1 MLKPICFAIMP
12 YGRKR
17 TQADT
22 AHAPGEIDFNALW
35 DLAYVP
41 AIQALGY
48 EPVRADQDTGS
59 MIVTQM
65 LERIFYA
72 DLVLA
77 DMTIPNG
84 NVYYEVGIRHAA
96 TRTGCVLL
104 AADWSQPLFDV
115 AQMRTVR
122 YPLSTGNIDNDTAQR
137 IQECIVPGIR
147 ALANGESPMFTAISG
162 FPDKPEPALAS
173 TMKQQMMDLAVFQSA
188 VRDVRQLPRE
198 ERMEAAQEL
207 VKEHGV
213 PPLMASVVFALLLLL
228 RDSMNEKTDWSKLLD
243 FIDQLPQEYREKPEV
258 RAQRAFAI
266 SQTGDVQD
274 AINQLEGLMAIAGP
288 SAERFGLL
296 GGRYKRL
303 YKEAGDSKRQSRLR
317 DKAIDYYER
326 GMDFDLNEYYCSS
339 NLPRL
344 YRERNGDGDL
354 KRAHSA
360 AMLANAACDRAFRR
374 GVTDEWLRPTWLA
387 LAFDDGNADLAEDLA
402 KKMASEDV
410 ARWKIVSVL
419 ADLRVSLP
427 LVADEAQRARLRAV
441 ADWLAAQSGL
451 ENGAT

>member
-41 AIQALGY
+41 AIEALGY
-48 EPVRADQDTGS
+48 APVRADQDTGS

-72 DLVLA
+72 DLVIA

-84 NVYYEVGIRHAA
+84 NVYYEIGIRHAA

-104 AADWSQPLFDV
+104 AAEWSQPLFDV

-122 YPLSTGNIDNDTAQR
+122 YPLSNGNIDKDTAQR

-147 ALANGESPMFTAISG
+147 ALANGESPMFTAVSG

-173 TMKQQMMDLAVFQSA
+173 TMKLQMMDLAVFQSA
-188 VRDVRQLPRE
+188 VRNVRQLPRE

-207 VKEHGV
+207 VKKHGV

-228 RDSMNEKTDWSKLLD
+228 RDSMNEKADWSKLLD

-258 RAQRAFAI
+258 LAQRAFAV
-266 SQTGDVQD
+266 SQTGDVEA
-274 AINQLEGLMAIAGP
+274 AIDQLEGLVAIAGP

-296 GGRYKRL
+296 GGRYKRQ
-303 YKEAGDSKRQSRLR
+303 YKEAGDPKRKSRLR

-326 GMDFDLNEYYCSS
+326 GMDLDFNEYYCSS

-354 KRAHSA
+354 KLAQTA
-360 AMLANAACDRAFRR
+360 AVLANAACERAFKR

-387 LAFDDGNADLAEDLA
+387 LAFDEGNADLAEDLA
-402 KKMASEDV
+402 KKVASEDV
-410 ARWKIVSVL
+410 ASWKIVSVL
-419 ADLRVSLP
+419 ADLRVSLR
-427 LVADEAQRARLRAV
+427 LVEDEARRARLRAV

-451 ENGAT
+451 ENDAT

>member
-1 MLKPICFAIMP
+1 MPKPICFAIMP

-41 AIQALGY
+41 AIRALGY

-59 MIVTQM
+59 MIITQM

-84 NVYYEVGIRHAA
+84 NVYYDVGIRHAA
-96 TRTGCVLL
+96 RRTGCVLL

-122 YPLSTGNIDNDTAQR
+122 YPLSNGNIDQDTAQR
-137 IQECIVPGIR
+137 IHECIMPGIS
-147 ALANGESPMFTAISG
+147 ALTDGESPMFNAVSG
-162 FPDKPEPALAS
+162 FPDNPDPALAS
-173 TMKQQMMDLAVFQSA
+173 TMKQHMMDLAVFQSA
-188 VRDVRQLPRE
+188 VRNVRLLPRE

-207 VKEHGV
+207 VKKHGV
-213 PPLMASVVFALLLLL
+213 PPLMGGVVFALLLLL
-228 RDSMNEKTDWSKLLD
+228 RDAANEQADWSKLLD
-243 FIDQLPQEYREKPEV
+243 FIDKLPQEYREKPEV
-258 RAQRAFAI
+258 QAQRAFAV
-266 SQTGDVQD
+266 SQTGDVQS
-274 AINQLEGLMAIAGP
+274 AIDQLEALVAIAGP

-303 YKEAGDSKRQSRLR
+303 YKAAADSKRQSRLR
-317 DKAIDYYER
+317 DQAIDYYER
-326 GMDFDLNEYYCSS
+326 GMDLDFNEYYCSS

-344 YRERNGDGDL
+344 YRERNCDGDL
-354 KRAHSA
+354 KRAQTVTA
-360 AMLANAACDRAFRR
+360 LATAACDRAFRR

-402 KKMASEDV
+402 KKVVSEDV
-410 ARWKIVSVL
+410 TRWKIDSVL
-419 ADLRVSLP
+419 ADLCVS
-427 LVADEAQRARLRAV
+427 ARLVEDEVQRGRLGAV
-441 ADWLAAQSGL
+441 ADWLATQSGVKSV
-451 ENGAT
+451 TT

>member
-1 MLKPICFAIMP
+1 MPKPFCFVIMP

-17 TQADT
+17 TQADP

-41 AIQALGY
+41 VIEALGY

-59 MIVTQM
+59 MIITQM

-96 TRTGCVLL
+96 RQTGCVLL

-122 YPLSTGNIDNDTAQR
+122 YPLSNGDIDKDTAQH
-137 IQECIVPGIR
+137 IKECIMPGIST
-147 ALANGESPMFTAISG
+147 LTDGESPMFKAISG
-162 FPDKPEPALAS
+162 FPGNPDPALAS
-173 TMKQQMMDLAVFQSA
+173 TMKQHMMELAVFQSA
-188 VRDVRQLPRE
+188 VRNVRQLPRN

-213 PPLMASVVFALLLLL
+213 PPLIGSVVFALLLLL
-228 RDSMNEKTDWSKLLD
+228 RDSIEEKADWSKLLD
-243 FIDQLPQEYREKPEV
+243 FIDKLPREYRDKPEV
-258 RAQRAFAI
+258 QTQRAFAV
-266 SQTGDVQD
+266 SETGDVQT
-274 AINQLEGLMAIAGP
+274 AIVLLEALVATAGP

-303 YKEAGDSKRQSRLR
+303 YQKTDDPKTRSRLR
-317 DKAIDYYER
+317 DQAIDYYER
-326 GMDFDLNEYYCSS
+326 GMDLDLNEFYCAS

-344 YRERNGDGDL
+344 YRERNRDGDL
-354 KRAHSA
+354 K
-360 AMLANAACDRAFRR
+360 LAQTALALAKAACDRAFRH
-374 GVTDEWLRPTWLA
+374 GITDEWLRPTWLA
-387 LAFDDGNADLAEDLA
+387 LAFDDGNTDLAEDLA
-402 KKMASEDV
+402 QKVAREDV
-410 ARWKIVSVL
+410 TRWKIKSVL
-419 ADLRVSLP
+419 DDMRVATR
-427 LVADEAQRARLRAV
+427 LVADEAQHARLVAV
-441 ADWLAAQSGL
+441 ADWLATQSGIQSD
-451 ENGAT
+451 GT